1 MEQMDQKQ
9 RISTAKFST
18 MKLLPET
25 EVVCCSV
32 LCCDRALYSLY
43 DKNTESQQESKIER
57 ACPYYCNWAVYVSLS
72 PLLNPAGDLK
82 LMHIPQKPN
91 PSLLF

>member
-1 MEQMDQKQ
+1 M
-9 RISTAKFST
+9 
-18 MKLLPET
+18 
-25 EVVCCSV
+25 VCCVVTGHFIPYMIRIQRVNKSQKSNELALTTATG
-32 LCCDRALYSLY
+32 LCMCHF
-43 DKNTESQQESKIER
+43 
-57 ACPYYCNWAVYVSLS
+57 